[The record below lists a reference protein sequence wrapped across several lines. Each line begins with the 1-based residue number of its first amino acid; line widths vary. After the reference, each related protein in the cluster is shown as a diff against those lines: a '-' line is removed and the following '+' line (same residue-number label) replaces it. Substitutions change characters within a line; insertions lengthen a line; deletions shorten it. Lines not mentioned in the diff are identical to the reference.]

1 MPMRRETTDSYKTK
15 QAKQLLFS
23 CASSKLCKK
32 ALYLIALAHP
42 NASLDGVCGTI
53 WAQRERS
60 CKVQTSC
67 RVLSV
72 EGDAFDVVKFGEKL
86 SVLILK
92 TA

>member
-1 MPMRRETTDSYKTK
+1 MKTK
-15 QAKQLLFS
+15 VAAKKELGLVAF
-23 CASSKLCKK
+23 ARPK
-32 ALYLIALAHP
+32 AA
-42 NASLDGVCGTI
+42 LDGVCGTI

>member
-1 MPMRRETTDSYKTK
+1 MNVIASVTCQLRSIDFDIK
-15 QAKQLLFS
+15 KQLFLV
-23 CASSKLCKK
+23 
-32 ALYLIALAHP
+32 ALAHP

>member
-1 MPMRRETTDSYKTK
+1 M
-15 QAKQLLFS
+15 L
-23 CASSKLCKK
+23 KK
-32 ALYLIALAHP
+32 ELYLIALAHP

-60 CKVQTSC
+60 WKVQASC